1 MTKHTLADQ
10 IANSILGDS
19 GSTSTAIP
27 GRIKQILTGG
37 TGAVAPERPTGYF
50 SVLDGHELS
59 SAELGVTNTVF
70 GNDGLVYTRNNEGKL
85 GLAPQWLQ
93 DQFRGQTEAGGGG
106 GGSAAASAAASL
118 AESKRQFDISQK
130 YQTEIDK
137 ARMAADREAS
147 LRSEMNDL
155 RQARISER
163 MAAREQGTQLAGTDP
178 FRTLGSLRARAI
190 QGSTPLDVFKGE
202 LGQAA
207 SFQEPVLGPGASI
220 ADLESAIAKMSQ
232 PLTPQGGGLAS
243 AFRPPGLERGGTV
256 SKEEVQPFTMGRPHP
271 KTAIEFAKKAGM
283 TTVMTGERSGGPE
296 LVIGKEF
303 TVIPLSDEEEDELMH
318 GPFDIPKAQTG
329 VTVGGTAAQQL
340 GGTGV
345 GPNYGLEGF
354 QDLLRGLRE
363 RSGFQ
368 WRQGLP
374 SRGEAASLGAFQK
387 APGSL
392 LKSSVSDKVYM
403 VDETGRLRWVTNP
416 DVFNQSGFNWGN
428 IETLAN
434 PDEIGLFERG
444 ADITGPFSLP
454 AGGLGA
460 VGAIGSPLSIRR
472 GIGEIPGMS
481 PGEADRLANLIGFL
495 PAPHRV
501 GGLFNRLLPAE
512 QTALISA
519 YRMAGIPEADLLN
532 IIGRTGIRG
541 RARTGTFTG

>member
-1 MTKHTLADQ
+1 MTKHRLADQ

-70 GNDGLVYTRNNEGKL
+70 GNDGLVYRRNNEGKL

-118 AESKRQFDISQK
+118 AESKRQFDICQK

-256 SKEEVQPFTMGRPHP
+256 SKEEGQPFTMGRPHP

-303 TVIPLSDEEEDELMH
+303 TVIPLTDEEEDELMH
-318 GPFDIPKAQTG
+318 GSFSPPKAQGG
-329 VTVGGTAAQQL
+329 VTVGNTF
-340 GGTGV
+340 
-345 GPNYGLEGF
+345 GLEGV
-354 QDLLRGLRE
+354 QDLFRSLRE
-363 RSGFQ
+363 RSGL
-368 WRQGLP
+368 RSETTGLP
-374 SRGEAASLGAFQK
+374 WLAGQTARTGDVMSRTQASALGAFQR
-387 APGSL
+387 PTGTL
-392 LKSSVSDKVYM
+392 LKGGASDKVFV
-403 VDETGRLRWVTNP
+403 VDETGRARWIENP
-416 DVFNQSGFNWGN
+416 DVFNQSGQNW
-428 IETLAN
+428 
-434 PDEIGLFERG
+434 
-444 ADITGPFSLP
+444 
-454 AGGLGA
+454 
-460 VGAIGSPLSIRR
+460 
-472 GIGEIPGMS
+472 
-481 PGEADRLANLIGFL
+481 
-495 PAPHRV
+495 
-501 GGLFNRLLPAE
+501 
-512 QTALISA
+512 
-519 YRMAGIPEADLLN
+519 
-532 IIGRTGIRG
+532 
-541 RARTGTFTG
+541 